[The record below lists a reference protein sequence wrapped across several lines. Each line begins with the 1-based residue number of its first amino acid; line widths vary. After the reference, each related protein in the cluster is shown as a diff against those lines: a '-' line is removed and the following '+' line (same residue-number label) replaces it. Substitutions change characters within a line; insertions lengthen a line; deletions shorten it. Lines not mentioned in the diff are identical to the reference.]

1 MLTQEGE
8 IELQTFFITFLTA
21 CAPFYLIFCCCLPLL
36 PLPFQVTYLLNGLYV
51 WVVFC
56 VMMSWVNGQKYENL
70 LQFIIQYIIL
80 DFVLASVALAKTLQ

>member
-21 CAPFYLIFCCCLPLL
+21 CPPFYLIFCCCLLLL
-36 PLPFQVTYLLNGLYV
+36 PSPFQVAYLLNGLYGS
-51 WVVFC
+51 FC
-56 VMMSWVNGQKYENL
+56 VMMSWVNGRKYENL

-80 DFVLASVALAKTLQ
+80 DFVLASVALAKTLH

>member
-1 MLTQEGE
+1 MCS
-8 IELQTFFITFLTA
+8 FLPHFLLLSSST
-21 CAPFYLIFCCCLPLL
+21 PFAFPSDVLAQWP
-36 PLPFQVTYLLNGLYV
+36 V

-80 DFVLASVALAKTLQ
+80 DFVLASVTLAKTLH